1 MSEFNRME
9 FLSAG
14 ILVRDR
20 MTPEM
25 LALWRAEFRREMAE
39 RGGLTDDGKSYV
51 KDVARAVLSEVLERA
66 TRHFANELTPRAR
79 EHMSEDDVERLE
91 LELSDILRKVLDSIA
106 GDP

>member
-1 MSEFNRME
+1 MSTDYDRME

-25 LALWRAEFRREMAE
+25 LARWRAEFRREIAE

-51 KDVARAVLSEVLERA
+51 KDVARAVLSEVIERA
-66 TRHFANELTPRAR
+66 TRHFANE
-79 EHMSEDDVERLE
+79 
-91 LELSDILRKVLDSIA
+91 
-106 GDP
+106 